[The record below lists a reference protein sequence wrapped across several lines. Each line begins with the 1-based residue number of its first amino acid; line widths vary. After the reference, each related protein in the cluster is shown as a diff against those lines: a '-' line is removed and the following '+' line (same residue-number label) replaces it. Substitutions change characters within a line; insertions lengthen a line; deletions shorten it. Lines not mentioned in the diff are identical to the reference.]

1 MKKFKFLSI
10 LAIVLLCSGCMKYS
24 IGMIIGSDKNVN
36 FELIY
41 ALDKEM
47 WGDML
52 DQDEIK
58 ETDNE
63 MEKDG
68 YTVKPYT
75 EGKWIGSVYTKNMGN
90 LDDISTTDVINV
102 NLSNIFDDENQEP
115 IKYYFQKKA
124 DGKKTTY
131 VASFTIDASD
141 SEAED
146 DEEEM
151 DMSSLTSSMELTY
164 SVTLPVKADSNN
176 ATTVSEDGKTLTWNL
191 EYGKVTDINY
201 QFTLG
206 SNSTSSNNS
215 TNSNNTTL
223 YIILGCAGVVVIGT
237 VAVIVVNNKK
247 KKNITTL

>member
-1 MKKFKFLSI
+1 MKKFKFLSV
-10 LAIVLLCSGCMKYS
+10 LAIVLLCSGCMKYT
-24 IGMIIGSDKNVN
+24 IGMNIDSDKNVN

-41 ALDKEM
+41 ALDKEA
-47 WGDML
+47 WGEML
-52 DQDEIK
+52 DETEIT

-63 MEKDG
+63 MIEAG
-68 YTVKPYT
+68 YEVKPYN
-75 EGKWIGSVYTKNMGN
+75 EGKWVGSVYSKNMGN
-90 LDDISTTDVINV
+90 LDNISTTDGINV
-102 NLSNIFDDENQEP
+102 DLSNIFDDENQEP
-115 IKYYFQKKA
+115 IKYYFQKKV

-131 VASFTIDASD
+131 IASFTIDAT
-141 SEAED
+141 D
-146 DEEEM
+146 DETSEDEDF

-191 EYGKVTDINY
+191 EYGKVTNINY

-206 SNSTSSNNS
+206 SNSTSSFNS

-223 YIILGCAGVVVIGT
+223 YIILGCAGVVIIGT
-237 VAVIVVNNKK
+237 VAVIVINSKK